1 MKVVYIR
8 LVPSRYLC
16 VLWGEKMEDGLRRA
30 GCHGKR
36 RSFQSSLPTKHV
48 KSDWVRACNN
58 TANLFRSVSRVA
70 STAVTR
76 RQDETVR
83 AVATMLAITPHTAKV
98 ILHLHLKH

>member
-8 LVPSRYLC
+8 LVPSRHLR
-16 VLWGEKMEDGLRRA
+16 VLWGENIGDGLRRA
-30 GCHGKR
+30 GRHGKR
-36 RSFQSSLPTKHV
+36 RSFQSSLSTQHV
-48 KSDWVRACNN
+48 NSDWVRACNN

-83 AVATMLAITPHTAKV
+83 AVATMLAITPRTAKV
-98 ILHLHLKH
+98 ILHLRLKH